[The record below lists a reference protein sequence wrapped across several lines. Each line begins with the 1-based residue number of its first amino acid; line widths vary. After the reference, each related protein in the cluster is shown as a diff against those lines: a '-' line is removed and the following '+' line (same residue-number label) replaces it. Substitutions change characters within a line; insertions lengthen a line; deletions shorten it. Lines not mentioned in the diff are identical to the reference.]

1 MKPISLEK
9 EISSVTYPGR
19 GIVIG
24 RSADGTKAVI
34 AYFIMAE
41 AKTAETEFS
50 LKPRTA

>member
-24 RSADGTKAVI
+24 RSADGTKGCNCLL
-34 AYFIMAE
+34 YYGQKRKQQKQNFC
-41 AKTAETEFS
+41 
-50 LKPRTA
+50 